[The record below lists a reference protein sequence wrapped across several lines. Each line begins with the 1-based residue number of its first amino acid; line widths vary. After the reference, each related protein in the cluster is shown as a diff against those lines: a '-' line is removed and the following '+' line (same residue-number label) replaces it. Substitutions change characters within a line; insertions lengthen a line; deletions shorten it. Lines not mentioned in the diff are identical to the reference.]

1 MQFLYKFR
9 NEIFIA
15 KGRPSDNPLI
25 VHIANKATI
34 DEIAQDITEIERKL
48 IDSFMPG
55 PFTIILKRKECIPDN
70 VSAGLDTVAIRMPDN
85 IIAKAIITYAGV
97 PIAAPSANIS
107 GRPSGTKIDDIRKEL
122 EGRVSA
128 IVDGGETQIGLES
141 TVVKVVDEVPIILR
155 PGKITPEEIEKVAG
169 KVIIDK
175 NVFEKPKE
183 NTKVESPGMK
193 YRHYAPNTKC
203 KLFYSTDERDL
214 IFEINKQIR
223 IFNGDVTVLGFKEHR
238 EKINVSDDKFI
249 EVSSEKDIQE
259 YARKIYTDL
268 RKADEMQ
275 SKVILIEGVEKK
287 GLGIAIMNRLLRTC
301 EYDYWEK

>member
-1 MQFLYKFR
+1 M
-9 NEIFIA
+9 
-15 KGRPSDNPLI
+15 
-25 VHIANKATI
+25 
-34 DEIAQDITEIERKL
+34 
-48 IDSFMPG
+48 
-55 PFTIILKRKECIPDN
+55 
-70 VSAGLDTVAIRMPDN
+70 
-85 IIAKAIITYAGV
+85 
-97 PIAAPSANIS
+97 
-107 GRPSGTKIDDIRKEL
+107 
-122 EGRVSA
+122 
-128 IVDGGETQIGLES
+128 
-141 TVVKVVDEVPIILR
+141 
-155 PGKITPEEIEKVAG
+155 
-169 KVIIDK
+169 
-175 NVFEKPKE
+175 
-183 NTKVESPGMK
+183 
-193 YRHYAPNTKC
+193 
-203 KLFYSTDERDL
+203 